1 MSDPAKANDGDA
13 SHSGEQRLYEA
24 LRVYFQA
31 NDPAQRERLLA
42 EHPDLESE
50 LAPLVQS
57 EVVVTPEDQLAAAVP
72 PAALAEPAPGARI
85 GDFRLLR
92 RLGEGG
98 MGVVFEAEQVSL
110 RRRVAL
116 KVLLGGSS
124 ANARRRARF
133 RREAEAGGRVQHK
146 NIVAVYTVGEENG
159 VPFIAQ
165 ELIDEGRSLADWIE
179 ERLATVGKA
188 GHDPEWER
196 RIAEF
201 FSQAALAVQAAHD
214 AGVLH
219 RDLKPRNLL
228 VTPEGEPK
236 IADFGLA
243 LMRASLEISQSGDQI
258 GTPHYM
264 SPEQIDPAL
273 GEVDERSDVF
283 SLGAALY
290 EALTL
295 GKPFPGEAQPAI
307 FQAILSD
314 IPVDPVGEQP
324 RLSRDLAAICQKAL
338 ERRPVKRYATTR
350 AFAEDLERFLDGAPT
365 TARPSGFVD
374 DLLRT
379 VKRYRLVLAASL
391 AIVIALG
398 FVIRSQR
405 EIDRTQQLK
414 EVAFRSSLSIQ
425 RRSLLDPDTLRSEL
439 RFGRERDAALELVR
453 SNLDAEPKFA
463 ADMLELIAFAAI
475 VRERSAEDRAT
486 AIDCLEDAAQ
496 RLDSIDRV
504 RGGLCALRSARL
516 AEHAGA
522 RDTARQTRK
531 QWISRLSRD
540 GREEARSLGR
550 VMGALEHLA
559 DWYQGRFQDP
569 AAARATLAN
578 EAGALVALESSTR
591 VSWVARE
598 IAAEIHFILG
608 GFSTAA
614 ELLSTVRK
622 ERMKPEAVSGEE
634 DLFSTLDAF
643 DDLSLRAVALVRSGD
658 VATADHVID
667 WCISE
672 RERKFVDGSA
682 STVRDRLRSAEVE
695 LAKGNRTV
703 LAQVVEPILVHLDGL
718 GRRLSEDA
726 IEASRLL
733 AEIRMVA
740 ADGATQQNRSY
751 QLGLAVEDLE
761 RAIATARA
769 VRGEQHPDVTA
780 LSAKLTQL
788 RVLAEKEPN

>member
-1 MSDPAKANDGDA
+1 MSDPAKEKPGDT
-13 SHSGEQRLYEA
+13 SHSGEERLYEA

-31 NDPAQRERLLA
+31 NDPAQREKLLA
-42 EHPDLESE
+42 EHPELESE

-57 EVVVTPEDQLAAAVP
+57 DVPITPEDQLVAAPP
-72 PAALAEPAPGARI
+72 PAALVEPAPGTRI

-116 KVLLGGSS
+116 KVLLGGGS
-124 ANARRRARF
+124 ATARRRARF

-179 ERLATVGKA
+179 ERIATVGKA
-188 GHDPEWER
+188 AHDPEWER

-201 FSQAALAVQAAHD
+201 FAQAALAVQAAHD

-283 SLGAALY
+283 SLGAALF

-295 GKPFPGEAQPAI
+295 SKPFPGEAQPAI

-314 IPVDPVGEQP
+314 IPVDPLREQP
-324 RLSRDLAAICQKAL
+324 KLARDLAAICQKAL
-338 ERRPVKRYATTR
+338 ERRPVRRYATMR

-365 TARPSGFVD
+365 TARPAGLVD
-374 DLLRT
+374 NLLRT
-379 VKRYRLVLAASL
+379 AKRYRLAIAASL
-391 AIVIALG
+391 AIAVALG

-425 RRSLLDPDTLRSEL
+425 RRSLLDPDTLRSEV

-453 SNLDAEPKFA
+453 GNLDAEPKFA
-463 ADMLELIAFAAI
+463 ADLLELVAFAAI
-475 VRERSAEDRAT
+475 VRERSAEDRAM

-496 RLDSIDRV
+496 RLDPIDRV

-531 QWISRLSRD
+531 LWIARLSRD

-550 VMGALEHLA
+550 VVAAMEHLA
-559 DWYQGRFQDP
+559 DWYQGRFQD
-569 AAARATLAN
+569 AATQRSILATDSHELLA
-578 EAGALVALESSTR
+578 LRSSTR

-598 IAAEIHFILG
+598 IVAEIEIVLG
-608 GFSTAA
+608 GHSTAA
-614 ELLSTVRK
+614 ELLSAVRK
-622 ERMKPEAVSGEE
+622 ERMKPELASGDE

-643 DDLSLRAVALVRSGD
+643 DELSLRAVALVRSGD

-682 STVRDRLRSAEVE
+682 NSVRDRLRSAEVE
-695 LAKGNRTV
+695 LAKGNRTT
-703 LAQVVEPILVHLDGL
+703 LAEIVESNLEELDRL

-726 IEASRLL
+726 IAGAQLL

-751 QLGLAVEDLE
+751 QLGLAVDDLE

-780 LSAKLTQL
+780 LSVRLMQL
-788 RVLAEKEPN
+788 RALAEKEPN